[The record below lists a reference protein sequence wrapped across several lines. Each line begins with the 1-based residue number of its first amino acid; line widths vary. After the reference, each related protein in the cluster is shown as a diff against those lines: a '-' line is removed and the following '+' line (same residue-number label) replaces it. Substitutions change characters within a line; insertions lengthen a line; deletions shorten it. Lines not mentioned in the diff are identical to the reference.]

1 MADRRDCGIHKFE
14 VDMKKSLFNMRGSNI
29 LLAIGCLLLAIVF
42 WFVVEY
48 TKTDS
53 LPIFTFDF
61 S

>member
-1 MADRRDCGIHKFE
+1 
-14 VDMKKSLFNMRGSNI
+14 MRGSNI